1 MERGAYGLLTVRE
14 AATRLGVSE
23 AAIRRW
29 VTTGRLRGVRVGR
42 AVRIDDRDLAAIIAR
57 GALDPAA
64 DRIDPALMPE
74 LKAAA
79 VNEARRYVAALDGNL
94 ALARRCLD
102 ALEAAL

>member
-42 AVRIDDRDLAAIIAR
+42 ALRIDNRDLDAIVTR
-57 GALDPAA
+57 GALDASADRADSAIVPELRPAA
-64 DRIDPALMPE
+64 LD
-74 LKAAA
+74 
-79 VNEARRYVAALDGNL
+79 EARRYLAALDGDV
-94 ALARRCLD
+94 ALARRALD
-102 ALEAAL
+102 VVEEGL